1 MQKHIFQNMVPDKE
15 FYSMLLDG
23 GLKDKAFLKVVFD
36 SLLSLYPDSELV
48 NKAVSIAVGLE
59 EDSIIVSLFSY

>member
-1 MQKHIFQNMVPDKE
+1 MVPDKE